1 MAESV
6 ISLGRKGQVE
16 RVVTGTWREQHRKMD
31 ASSWLLVRGQ
41 SQPMVNP
48 EEMSWKDILT
58 SHSSLLPS
66 PFPPSYLPNSVWNQ
80 RARVESRQIIN
91 RCVFCSSNFFYPY
104 SLFSIQSRQWVSIAS
119 KEKWFHQK
127 WEKKLFSFL
136 KQKLLMY
143 IIS

>member
-16 RVVTGTWREQHRKMD
+16 RVVTETWREQRRKMD

-66 PFPPSYLPNSVWNQ
+66 PFPPSYLPNSV
-80 RARVESRQIIN
+80 
-91 RCVFCSSNFFYPY
+91 
-104 SLFSIQSRQWVSIAS
+104 
-119 KEKWFHQK
+119 
-127 WEKKLFSFL
+127 
-136 KQKLLMY
+136 
-143 IIS
+143 